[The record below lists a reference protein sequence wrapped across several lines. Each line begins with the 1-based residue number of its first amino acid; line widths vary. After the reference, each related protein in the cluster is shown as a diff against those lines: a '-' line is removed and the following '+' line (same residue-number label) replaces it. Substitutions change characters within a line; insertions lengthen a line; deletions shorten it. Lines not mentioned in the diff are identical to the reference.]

1 MECIGLLSCRFH
13 LFHIGCFGLFFFV
26 KQKTAYEV
34 RISAWSS
41 DVCSSD
47 LYFERQMPSADVLP
61 LFEASAAY
69 GIGFYLGYAELTAE
83 GRHFNTSILVNDKG
97 RIVGK
102 YRKVHLPGHSEH
114 EPQRPWQHLEKRYFE
129 PGDLGFPVW
138 RTMGGI
144 HGMGIC
150 NDRRWP
156 EVYRAMSLQG
166 VEVVS
171 IGYNPPDENT
181 AASEPKHLRNFHK
194 TG

>member
-1 MECIGLLSCRFH
+1 MVFRRVLLR
-13 LFHIGCFGLFFFV
+13 
-26 KQKTAYEV
+26 
-34 RISAWSS
+34 SA
-41 DVCSSD
+41 
-47 LYFERQMPSADVLP
+47 ER
-61 LFEASAAY
+61 
-69 GIGFYLGYAELTAE
+69 TAE
-83 GRHFNTSILVNDKG
+83 CRYFNTSILVNDKG

-102 YRKVHLPGHSEH
+102 YRKVHLPGHAEH

-156 EVYRAMSLQG
+156 EVYRAMGLQG

-171 IGYNPPDENT
+171 IGYNTPDENT
-181 AASEPKHLRNFHK
+181 AASEPKHLRNFHNDLVAQAAAYQNSCYAITTAK
-194 TG
+194 AGTEEGVGMTGGTLLSTPSGEIVAKAQPLAAELGLADLNTDATQPSQ